1 MKLFE
6 LIAILFFDLL
16 DKFFHQRKI
25 INILNKEISELDVFI
40 DIGAYKG
47 TYTDLVF
54 NNFKT
59 NKALIFEPQRNIYKF
74 LRQKYKYKKN
84 ILIYNKALSNKSKF
98 QFFNFNKHDLTSS
111 LSKLD
116 STNSYLKLKAKLFG
130 TTSEGMIFKKKRIK
144 TVSLFSILKKK
155 GIKKIDLIKI
165 DTEGHELQVLQGIKN
180 KIKNIK
186 YMLIEFHNDKIYVSY
201 DPKKL
206 HNFLIKNDF
215 ELVKKLK
222 FPFTT
227 WEDRFY
233 INKKS

>member
-1 MKLFE
+1 
-6 LIAILFFDLL
+6 
-16 DKFFHQRKI
+16 
-25 INILNKEISELDVFI
+25 
-40 DIGAYKG
+40 
-47 TYTDLVF
+47 
-54 NNFKT
+54 
-59 NKALIFEPQRNIYKF
+59 
-74 LRQKYKYKKN
+74 
-84 ILIYNKALSNKSKF
+84 
-98 QFFNFNKHDLTSS
+98 
-111 LSKLD
+111 
-116 STNSYLKLKAKLFG
+116 
-130 TTSEGMIFKKKRIK
+130 MIFKKKRIK

-206 HNFLIKNDF
+206 HNFLIQNGF
-215 ELVKKLK
+215 ELAKKFK

-233 INKKS
+233 INKKI